1 MNKLDDQW
9 KHNHC
14 IPKMEAGGFC
24 VSDILGVTSFE
35 QSGRLFGLTFA
46 REQSLSVD
54 DDPIDT
60 CRASGKCD
68 VRSERKK
75 KRQKRQLAPTGRKRG
90 MNQL

>member
-1 MNKLDDQW
+1 LDGLREW
-9 KHNHC
+9 R
-14 IPKMEAGGFC
+14 IC

-46 REQSLSVD
+46 REQALSVD

-68 VRSERKK
+68 VRSEREKK
-75 KRQKRQLAPTGRKRG
+75 ERQKRQLAQTGRKRE
-90 MNQL
+90 MN